1 MDARGRGTDDKKSV
15 GRVPHIREWY
25 WLLAEEILR
34 KMLKK
39 LVAQEEHN
47 LMKENFRLR
56 KELE

>member
-34 KMLKK
+34 KMLK
-39 LVAQEEHN
+39 N
-47 LMKENFRLR
+47 WLR
-56 KELE
+56 RKNTIL